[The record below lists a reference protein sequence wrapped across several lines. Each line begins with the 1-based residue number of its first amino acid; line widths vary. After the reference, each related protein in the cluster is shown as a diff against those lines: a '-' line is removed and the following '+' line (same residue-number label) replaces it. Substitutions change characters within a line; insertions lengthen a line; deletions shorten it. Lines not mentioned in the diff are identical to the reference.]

1 MRNFKSLMA
10 TSTGFVP
17 RTQAQALQGFTQGLL
32 GPEYYIFRA
41 VNVHPVLEEPWDINE
56 IDRLL
61 AKPDLDPETAVLL
74 MIVFERMVKVRDKE
88 LALFAAESIN
98 VLERRYIVK
107 IQTLRASLD
116 GESGKHG
123 KRDALRG
130 ILQSYRIL
138 GRFSFARPELRLF
151 YLGEA
156 RRWNEDNLDTLDE
169 PDPDTVGYVQLLMD
183 MNELSAAGT
192 VLGSALA
199 QYPGYRTLRYLAAQL
214 SFLAGKPMEVVRHL
228 ELLEIDE
235 SQKVLWDI
243 QHFWTGASC
252 RG

>member
-61 AKPDLDPETAVLL
+61 AKPDLDQETAVLL

-98 VLERRYIVK
+98 VLERRYIGK
-107 IQTLRASLD
+107 IQGLRASLIENAD
-116 GESGKHG
+116 RNGR
-123 KRDALRG
+123 RDTLRG

-138 GRFSFARPELRLF
+138 GRFCFARPELRLF

-156 RRWNEDNLDTLDE
+156 KRWIEDNLDILDE
-169 PDPDTVGYVQLLMD
+169 PDPDTVAYVQLLMD
-183 MNELSAAGT
+183 MNDLSSAAT
-192 VLGSALA
+192 VLDSALA
-199 QYPGYRTLRYLAAQL
+199 LYPEYRALRYLAAQL
-214 SFLAGKPMEVVRHL
+214 SFLAGKPQDVARHL
-228 ELLEIDE
+228 ELLEIDD

-243 QHFWTGASC
+243 QNFWTGASC